1 MTRKR
6 RRRATTDRACPTC
19 GAELPGASTG
29 DLPFCS
35 ERCRMAD
42 LDRWFTEDYR
52 IPAPLTD
59 LEPPGPEEA

>member
-1 MTRKR
+1 
-6 RRRATTDRACPTC
+6 
-19 GAELPGASTG
+19 
-29 DLPFCS
+29 
-35 ERCRMAD
+35 MAD